1 MCVCVGAVLPVGGV
15 LLAESIIEPLSG
27 RMVRIGGASIRA
39 GQLLPNA
46 GGYQALLDCKV
57 LSNISNDNVL
67 FNLRMLVYLWKHDTH
82 TINKNDK
89 TKFLLLKVFV
99 AL

>member
-1 MCVCVGAVLPVGGV
+1 MSDLLFCAGAVLPVGGV

-27 RMVRIGGASIRA
+27 RMVKIGGASTRG

-57 LSNISNDNVL
+57 RNLMLILQLS
-67 FNLRMLVYLWKHDTH
+67 
-82 TINKNDK
+82 
-89 TKFLLLKVFV
+89 
-99 AL
+99 